1 MPDIHSQLESCG
13 LRVEEAL
20 LLEEDAVLLGERGEL
35 LQPLLQQDG
44 GHRHLPGVGRDPQLG
59 GGGETGGSRRE
70 PRDRPPAGEHP
81 HEAAA
86 AAPESHVQAGREG
99 DDGGG
104 GGGPLVRVQA
114 RGEILPGGPDCLLR
128 PQEAGH
134 DGVYPLTSRAWRED
148 GQW

>member
-13 LRVEEAL
+13 LRVEETL

-70 PRDRPPAGEHP
+70 PRDLPPAREHP

-104 GGGPLVRVQA
+104 GGRPLVRVQS
-114 RGEILPGGPDCLLR
+114 GGQVLLGC
-128 PQEAGH
+128 PHSLLSPE
-134 DGVYPLTSRAWRED
+134 
-148 GQW
+148 